1 MNKKM
6 QRGCLWLILCGCF
19 WLMVGCSTTHSRVAK
34 RQAVQPLRT
43 VGYTVQVGVFSRQ
56 DFALRMESKL
66 LRQNLDAYYFRDYS
80 AMYRVRFG
88 NYRSQLEAERAAQQ
102 LRQKGII
109 SEFRIIAPSS
119 YPTTLF
125 VEGGDVRREQIVN
138 AARSYLGVPYRWGGT
153 SAAEGVDCSGL
164 TLLAYRSTGVELPR
178 ISREQYAAGRPV
190 DAPRRGDL
198 VFFTSPRSGE
208 ISHVGVYLGNGEFIH
223 APHKGKS
230 VRIDKMTTGA
240 YASRYVGARS
250 YL

>member
-34 RQAVQPLRT
+34 RSAVQPLKT
-43 VGYTVQVGVFSRQ
+43 EGYTVQVGVFSRQ
-56 DFALRMESKL
+56 DFAARMENKL
-66 LRQNLDAYYFRDYS
+66 LKQHLDAYYFRDYS

-88 NYRSQLEAERAAQQ
+88 NYRSRIDAEKAAQQ

-119 YPTTLF
+119 YPTSLF
-125 VEGGDVRREQIVN
+125 VEGGDARREQIVN
-138 AARSYLGVPYRWGGT
+138 TARSYLGVPYQWGGT

-190 DAPRRGDL
+190 EAPRRGDL

-208 ISHVGVYLGNGEFIH
+208 VSHVGVYLGNGEFIH
-223 APHKGKS
+223 APSKGKN
-230 VRIDKMTTGA
+230 VRIDNMNKGT
-240 YASRYVGARS
+240 YATRYVGARS